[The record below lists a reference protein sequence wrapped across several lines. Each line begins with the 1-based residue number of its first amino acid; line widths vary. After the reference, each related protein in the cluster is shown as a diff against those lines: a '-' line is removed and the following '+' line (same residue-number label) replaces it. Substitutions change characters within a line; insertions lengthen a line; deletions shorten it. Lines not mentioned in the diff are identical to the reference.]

1 MATMSLTFEQLEA
14 TIAARY
20 AAEARIRELEAMLA
34 GVQLSG
40 KKSTKT
46 KETKVLTEEELA
58 EAEAVKKANIAA
70 GQAKRKETLAAK
82 KAAAKEAEHLA
93 WLANLR
99 ASQPQSGFI
108 GEDITTEDGGF

>member
-1 MATMSLTFEQLEA
+1 M
-14 TIAARY
+14 
-20 AAEARIRELEAMLA
+20 
-34 GVQLSG
+34 
-40 KKSTKT
+40 
-46 KETKVLTEEELA
+46 
-58 EAEAVKKANIAA
+58 KKANIAA

-108 GEDITTEDGGF
+108 GEETVEDEGF